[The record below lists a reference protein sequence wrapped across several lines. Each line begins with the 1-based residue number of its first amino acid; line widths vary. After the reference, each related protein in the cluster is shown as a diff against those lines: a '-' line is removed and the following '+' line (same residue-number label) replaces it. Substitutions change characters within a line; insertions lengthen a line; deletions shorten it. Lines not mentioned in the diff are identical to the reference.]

1 MTLTDAKQLVLQECE
16 REKKITT
23 RNLIIVAVLAIIGVA
38 LLAIFALPILGK
50 MMNSA
55 EGIPPQIKYILPIV
69 VIASVYY
76 PLMRARAIFGRKQK
90 VEAFF
95 SLVQAGKEV
104 RFHHELET
112 YLTEIPLGKIKY
124 QLDPINRIYV

>member
-55 EGIPPQIKYILPIV
+55 EGIP
-69 VIASVYY
+69 
-76 PLMRARAIFGRKQK
+76 RKLST
-90 VEAFF
+90 FC
-95 SLVQAGKEV
+95 L
-104 RFHHELET
+104 
-112 YLTEIPLGKIKY
+112 
-124 QLDPINRIYV
+124 